1 MINVS
6 TCLSSSVS
14 PLQSCSLASKVS
26 HSVHSFLCSYST
38 VYSMYDYTHH
48 LLSLLSG
55 LGICGLSL
63 LINLLIILL
72 IRCMWTFLDKHYM
85 RSVAIK
91 ASLYRYSNHLN
102 NASSFSL
109 PFIVFSIDS
118 YTLEAVT
125 GLHLPILYPL
135 PQGVRPTCSSDPRCV
150 Q

>member
-55 LGICGLSL
+55 LGIY
-63 LINLLIILL
+63 
-72 IRCMWTFLDKHYM
+72 MWT
-85 RSVAIK
+85 I
-91 ASLYRYSNHLN
+91 
-102 NASSFSL
+102 
-109 PFIVFSIDS
+109 FID
-118 YTLEAVT
+118 
-125 GLHLPILYPL
+125 
-135 PQGVRPTCSSDPRCV
+135 
-150 Q
+150 